1 MKKKVTAMVKRK
13 PADANP
19 RFLAVWEKLLPNKLS
34 LFEKILKIVEPGK
47 HKIFTDE
54 IEYR

>member
-19 RFLAVWEKLLPNKLS
+19 RFLAVWEKLLLNKLP
-34 LFEKILKIVEPGK
+34 LFEKILKIVEPGR
-47 HKIFTDE
+47 HKLFTDD